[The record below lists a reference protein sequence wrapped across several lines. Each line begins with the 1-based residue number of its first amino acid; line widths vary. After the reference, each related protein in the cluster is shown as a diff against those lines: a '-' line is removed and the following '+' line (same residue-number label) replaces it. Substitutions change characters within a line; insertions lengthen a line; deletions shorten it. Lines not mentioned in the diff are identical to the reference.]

1 MKQKSIQFLLFG
13 FLIIGIMNSSCN
25 RPGQKLFTVVPSNT
39 AMAGTFNPGELIQK
53 ADTNHLNSIKNALGN
68 IDLLDELFENPEMT
82 GIEFNSY
89 SGFFVF
95 GEQQKYIGLV
105 MPIKKQADLE
115 IFLEKLSEKTGNEF
129 EKEIGENFTCS
140 GKGKTIMAWNKSVFM
155 ILGII
160 NGWDNTSVKTKA
172 AELFNL
178 EAEDCIL
185 SQKDFKT
192 FLSNQKE
199 MNIWLTSNQIASM
212 TGNNMGMLN
221 MLGAINNNYAHI
233 NLDFQDKAI
242 VLSSN
247 LRMNPDFKKSIDKY
261 NFIDLNAEKDILK
274 MLPAENLILAGNFR
288 LNPDR
293 VIEILNA
300 FGSGDQLFLN
310 EFEKETGRKPE
321 EILKSIHGS
330 FAFSING
337 ISKVKTENAEETD
350 SCERIPVMVAAMK
363 LNDDQ
368 FVKDFIEIVK
378 LQEPIIEKDGYY
390 IIKAEEVPFFMG
402 VKDKV
407 ILLSNEE
414 KYLSEILAGGKVK
427 NNVLTLDISKA
438 LFDNPICLYMNLD
451 KDSYSPEMSD
461 FLEDEIDEKLAMGM
475 EGFGKSLKYLTITG
489 NIEKTEVRIELKE
502 K

>member
-1 MKQKSIQFLLFG
+1 
-13 FLIIGIMNSSCN
+13 
-25 RPGQKLFTVVPSNT
+25 
-39 AMAGTFNPGELIQK
+39 
-53 ADTNHLNSIKNALGN
+53 
-68 IDLLDELFENPEMT
+68 LLDELFENPEMT

-95 GEQQKYIGLV
+95 GEEQKYIGLV
-105 MPIKKQADLE
+105 MPVKKQADLE
-115 IFLEKLSEKTGNEF
+115 IFLEKLSKESGNEF
-129 EKEIGENFTCS
+129 IKEKGENFTCS
-140 GKGKTIMAWNKSVFM
+140 GKGKTIMAWNKSVFL

-185 SQKDFKT
+185 SLKDFKT
-192 FLSNQKE
+192 FLSNQTE
-199 MNIWLTSNQIASM
+199 MNIWLTSNQIESM

-233 NLDFQDKAI
+233 NLDFQDQAI

-261 NFIDLNAEKDILK
+261 NFIDLDAEKDILK

-293 VIEILNA
+293 IVEIFNA
-300 FGSGDQLFLN
+300 FNLGDQVFLN
-310 EFEKETGRKPE
+310 EFKNEIGKNPE
-321 EILKSIHGS
+321 EILKSIQGS

-337 ISKVKTENAEETD
+337 VSKVKTENAEESD
-350 SCERIPVMVAAMK
+350 SCERIPVLVAALK

-368 FVKDFIEIVK
+368 FVKDFIGMVK
-378 LQEPIIEKDGYY
+378 MQEPIIEKDGYY
-390 IIKAEEVPFFMG
+390 IIKADKVPFFMG

-414 KYLSEILAGGKVK
+414 KYLSEILAEGKLK
-427 NNVLTLDISKA
+427 NNILSLDVSKS
-438 LFDNPICLYMNLD
+438 LYDNPICFYLNMD
-451 KDSYSPEMSD
+451 KDSYSSEMSD
-461 FLEDEIDEKLAMGM
+461 FLEDEIDEKLAKGL